1 MRLRPP
7 RTSDRTTP
15 GVVGRSGAAA
25 SDVDASDVDASAA
38 DGSDWVEPD
47 WVEPA
52 GEAPDSTGRSAVAM
66 SGVAV
71 VEGPPAPAN
80 AAPALAAVVDA
91 PGGAAAGAPEDE
103 RLGAA
108 VGDAVVEGGAPGRVV
123 PAEAST
129 PRGPEHAVATT
140 ARASRDATVPRARPF
155 AVGRRVTVGWSR
167 WLVESGPSRTAR
179 LALLRRRGQ

>member
-1 MRLRPP
+1 M
-7 RTSDRTTP
+7 
-15 GVVGRSGAAA
+15 
-25 SDVDASDVDASAA
+25 A

-52 GEAPDSTGRSAVAM
+52 GEAPDSTGRSTVAM
-66 SGVAV
+66 SGIAV
-71 VEGPPAPAN
+71 VEGPPAPVN
-80 AAPALAAVVDA
+80 AAAELAAVVDA
-91 PGGAAAGAPEDE
+91 PGGAAAVAPDDE
-103 RLGAA
+103 RLGAG
-108 VGDAVVEGGAPGRVV
+108 VGDAVVAGDAPGRVV

-140 ARASRDATVPRARPF
+140 ASASRDATVPRARPF
-155 AVGRRVTVGWSR
+155 AIGRRVTVGWSR